1 MSRLKADAKTVK
13 RATLNTTIREDLL
26 IEFKNKAKELNLNM
40 NFLLELFMEGVI
52 DDRFVL
58 TIGKNNKIDVDIK
71 E

>member
-1 MSRLKADAKTVK
+1 MSRIKADAKTVK

-40 NFLLELFMEGVI
+40 NFFLLLFMEGVI